1 MPAAGKSTA
10 DGGLQVI
17 GAGFGR
23 CGTTSLRAALRTL
36 GYDPCY
42 HMQTALTHYPHLRF
56 WIRARAGEP
65 VDYRRFFRRYRA
77 AVDWPVCEFYR
88 DLIALYPDAK
98 VVLNVRDPGA
108 WYDSVR
114 DTLWVIDQILPW
126 WFPRRMRQMHEDVIW
141 NGRFQGRFLDRSWA
155 IEVYQKHL
163 ADVRSTVPPER
174 LLEFDVRQG
183 WQPLCAFLDRPVPPN
198 VPFPRLN
205 DRRWFRR
212 VLLALRLAEWLMP
225 ALLLAVVAWLGLRLH

>member
-1 MPAAGKSTA
+1 MSRRTV

-23 CGTTSLRAALRTL
+23 SGTTSLRAALRTL

-42 HMQTALTHYPHLRF
+42 HMQTALTHYPHPRF

-65 VDYRRFFRRYRA
+65 VDYRRFFRGYRA

-88 DLIALYPDAK
+88 ELMELYPEAK
-98 VVLNVRDPGA
+98 IVLNVRDPGA

-114 DTLWVIDQILPW
+114 GTLWVIDQVLPW
-126 WFPRRMRQMHEDVIW
+126 WFPKRMRQMHDDVIW
-141 NGRFQGRFLDRSWA
+141 NGRFQGRFLDRAWA
-155 IEVYQKHL
+155 IEVYEKHL
-163 ADVRSTVPPER
+163 AEVRRTVPPAR
-174 LLEFDVRQG
+174 LLEFDVQHG
-183 WQPLCAFLDRPVPPN
+183 WQPLCAFLDRPVPAG

-212 VLLALRLAEWLMP
+212 VLLALRLVEWLLP
-225 ALLLAVVAWLGLRLH
+225 ALLLAFAAWLGFCLR

>member
-1 MPAAGKSTA
+1 MPAASKSTA

-88 DLIALYPDAK
+88 DLMALYPDAK

-126 WFPRRMRQMHEDVIW
+126 WFPSRMRQMHDDVIW

-212 VLLALRLAEWLMP
+212 VLLALRLAEWLVP
-225 ALLLAVVAWLGLRLH
+225 ALLLAVVAWLGLSLH